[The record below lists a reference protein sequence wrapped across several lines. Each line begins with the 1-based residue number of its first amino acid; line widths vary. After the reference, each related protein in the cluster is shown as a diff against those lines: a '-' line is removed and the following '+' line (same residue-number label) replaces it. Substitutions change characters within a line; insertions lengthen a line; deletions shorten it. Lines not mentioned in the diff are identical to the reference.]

1 MEIFAGILGLI
12 IFMFV
17 LWLLS
22 EDRKKVQFKYPLIL
36 LALSAGFALLF
47 MKTGIGVAIASGLST
62 FFGWI
67 TECAME
73 GISFVFSNPEVAH
86 NGTTIFFVQTLLP
99 IVVITMLCGIL
110 IKFGVFQFITKWVG
124 KFMSKVSGEDDL
136 VGFESINAF
145 MLSQTGA
152 WGSTVPFI
160 DKITERQ
167 TWAISLLGMGTF
179 STTII
184 AFYASMIPMK
194 YVAIA
199 IPMNMLTGLLVIN
212 LLFPRGKDNNNFSID
227 EAMVRP
233 KESLLDIIV
242 DYARIGWNMVVG
254 IAISL
259 IAFLSLIA
267 LLNMICSGIF
277 GISFQDIMA
286 YPMSVVAWLQGAGS
300 ESLVVGKILATKLL
314 ANEAVALTM
323 IKGAGLSAHALAITA
338 TSLMSFSAV
347 GSIGI
352 ISGCLKGLNEQKTT
366 WFLKKAPKILLGA
379 FLVAVINGTIVGL
392 FI

>member
-1 MEIFAGILGLI
+1 MNILSGILGLI
-12 IFMFV
+12 IFIGLLV
-17 LWLLS
+17 LFS
-22 EDRKKVQFKYPLIL
+22 ENKKEIKWKYPIIL
-36 LALSAGFALLF
+36 LVLAVGFSLLF
-47 MKTGIGVAIASGLST
+47 MKTGVGITIATGLST

-67 TECAME
+67 TNAAMQ
-73 GISFVFSNPEVAH
+73 GISFVFGNSEIVH

-110 IKFGVFQFITKWVG
+110 IKFGVFQFITKWIG

-136 VGFESINAF
+136 IGFESVNAF

-160 DKITERQ
+160 EKITKRQ
-167 TWAISLLGMGTF
+167 TMAISLLGMGTF

-199 IPMNMLTGLLVIN
+199 IPMNMLTGLLVVN

-233 KESLLDIIV
+233 KEGLLDIIV

-267 LLNMICSGIF
+267 LLNMICTGIF

-286 YPMSVVAWLQGAGS
+286 YPISVVAWLQGAGS

-314 ANEAVALTM
+314 ANEAVGLTM

-352 ISGCLKGLNEQKTT
+352 ISGCLKGLNNEKAE
-366 WFLKKAPKILLGA
+366 WFLSKAPKILFGA
-379 FLVAVINGTIVGL
+379 FMIAVINGAIVGL

>member
-1 MEIFAGILGLI
+1 MEIFAGILGL
-12 IFMFV
+12 MVFV
-17 LWLLS
+17 IVLYLLS
-22 EDRKKVQFKYPLIL
+22 EDRSKVQFKYPLIL
-36 LALSAGFALLF
+36 LILTIGFALLF

-67 TECAME
+67 TNAAMQ
-73 GISFVFSNPEVAH
+73 GISFVFGNSEVAH

-184 AFYASMIPMK
+184 SFYASMIPMK

-227 EAMVRP
+227 EAMIKP
-233 KESLLDIIV
+233 KEGLLDVIV
-242 DYARIGWNMVVG
+242 NYAKIGWDMVVG
-254 IAISL
+254 ISISL

-277 GISFQDIMA
+277 GINFQDIMA

-352 ISGCLKGLNEQKTT
+352 ISGCLKGLNEQKTI
-366 WFLKKAPKILLGA
+366 WFLKKAPKILFGA
-379 FLVAVINGTIVGL
+379 FLVAIINGTIVGL

>member
-1 MEIFAGILGLI
+1 MEKIIAILGLI
-12 IFMFV
+12 VFAGLLFMF
-17 LWLLS
+17 S
-22 EDRKKVQFKYPLIL
+22 EDKKKIKFKYPIIL
-36 LALSAGFALLF
+36 MILTISFALLF
-47 MKTGIGVAIASGLST
+47 IKTGVGVSIATGLST

-67 TECAME
+67 TKAAME
-73 GISFVFSNPEVAH
+73 GISFVFGNSEVAH
-86 NGTTIFFVQTLLP
+86 NGTTIFFIQTLLP

-136 VGFESINAF
+136 IGFESVNAF

-160 DKITERQ
+160 EKITKRQ
-167 TWAISLLGMGTF
+167 TMAISLLGMGTF

-199 IPMNMLTGLLVIN
+199 IPMNMLTGLLVVN
-212 LLFPRGKDNNNFSID
+212 FLFPRGEENNDFSID
-227 EAMVRP
+227 EAMVKP
-233 KESLLDIIV
+233 KEGLLDVIV

-254 IAISL
+254 ISISL

-267 LLNMICSGIF
+267 LLNMICTGIF

-286 YPMSVVAWLQGAGS
+286 YPMSIIAWLQGAGS

-314 ANEAVALTM
+314 ANEAVGLTM

-352 ISGCLKGLNEQKTT
+352 ISGCLKGLNDKKAE
-366 WFLKKAPKILLGA
+366 WFLSKAPKILFGA
-379 FLVAVINGTIVGL
+379 FMVAVINGTIVGL
-392 FI
+392 FV